1 MIKNL
6 KKFEDED
13 KIFGESYGSEES
25 HDNVSD
31 DVSSVNHTFSPTSA
45 SLEARI
51 TSKQRFKVK
60 TKGTPPS
67 PIA

>member
-1 MIKNL
+1 MIPMIKNL

-31 DVSSVNHTFSPTSA
+31 DVSSVNHQIHEY
-45 SLEARI
+45 L
-51 TSKQRFKVK
+51 
-60 TKGTPPS
+60 
-67 PIA
+67 

>member
-1 MIKNL
+1 MAVRRATIMFQTTSAVSIIKFTNT
-6 KKFEDED
+6 
-13 KIFGESYGSEES
+13 Y
-25 HDNVSD
+25 
-31 DVSSVNHTFSPTSA
+31 SPTSA